1 MHHAQQ
7 DLSFRR
13 GAMCALFFPED
24 ECCGGAFDLHFLGGS
39 MLCVTHIVVVT
50 TNGQVTF
57 PLTISS
63 KSVLRGGPIL
73 HVP

>member
-24 ECCGGAFDLHFLGGS
+24 ECCGGAFDQHFLGGS

-50 TNGQVTF
+50 TNG
-57 PLTISS
+57 
-63 KSVLRGGPIL
+63 
-73 HVP
+73 